1 MDIQDELNCSI
12 CQTLF
17 SCPVT
22 IQCGHSFCT
31 SCLENYWCH
40 QNSLDCPLCR
50 QHYPSRPQLCK
61 NVTLSHICDVI
72 KQRGTKALS
81 TSCCPSHGDELT
93 FYCCAEGCLMCGRCV
108 CQDQMEHRILPL
120 QWAVE
125 QAQDSI
131 RKQADAVET
140 SLKET
145 SEAKAKVSQQLASIW
160 DDVSERGAGLIQAL
174 EGLLVATQEAQRQLE
189 SLLEGAAGCLQR
201 EAMAED
207 ARLEMRELQ
216 LKERQ
221 RELLKMLSQDTVT
234 LLQVWQTEC
243 VVEERPAPIRI
254 GVEVWDALGGL
265 REVVLELTKRLQSEV
280 QTVARVCSPQPE
292 PVCIPEHPDSQ
303 TPCPDDHPSNAPAP
317 SGILHPE
324 SSTSTAVAVEST
336 SCTVGMTVTDTV
348 TERDLL
354 RSPVPPVPGA
364 MAEDWADTGAV
375 NRQQLLKYWTA
386 VTFDRSTASDYLWI
400 SEEGLVAKNLW
411 PETQPYGANEQRFE
425 RVPQVLGLPA
435 LGECHYWEVAW
446 SGTLVVVGVAHP
458 LLPRRGRGTACLLGR
473 NPLSW
478 GLELLQDTAT
488 PLHQNQ
494 PGPKVH
500 LASPNIGLFL
510 DLPRQSLALYSIGH
524 NCSLTHLHSF
534 ALTAPPPLIPAFYIH
549 RGTTVRILPRN

>member
-348 TERDLL
+348 TERD
-354 RSPVPPVPGA
+354 
-364 MAEDWADTGAV
+364 
-375 NRQQLLKYWTA
+375 WTA